1 MSVRQ
6 RIKSTA
12 IFKGLLA
19 GFIFIS
25 AASFAAE
32 KTEIKVGVI
41 DSFNPEFSTQTL
53 EPTLKFLNS
62 KLPAYRFVPVSL
74 NSVNP
79 DKELKNNPVDF
90 LISSAGMFHELS
102 LSQGIVHVATRK
114 TILSDD
120 PSASEAGAFVTLAKR
135 EDLKELRDLK
145 EKVVAAS
152 QPNSFDGWLVA
163 QHEIFKN
170 GLDPENFFKRSVFTH
185 FQFPDSL
192 MLLIQGEADVAIL
205 SACVLE
211 QLSNE
216 GLIEASDFKVLAQK
230 PQGVLRCA
238 RSTDLYPG
246 IVFAAREDIPPKLKW
261 EVTSALMSM
270 PPTNDYEWTIASRFS
285 KVDELYRDL
294 QLGPYQYLKDWSPA
308 GILKRFKTEILL
320 ASGLLLLLILNSLYL
335 RRTVAKRTLQVRRT
349 LNRQIKLEK
358 EYKES
363 RNRLAQMEK
372 FGVINQMSG
381 MLAHEVQQPLMAINN
396 YLAGLRVYLNSKGY
410 SDAVTERAIGSL
422 EHNSERI
429 GSIVTR
435 VRGYA
440 KQKKG
445 EMKSCD
451 LTAIALSALN
461 VLKALK
467 FEHVEVTSDLPPQA
481 KVVGDPLELELL
493 IINLLKNACSAV
505 EKQPKPKVDLKIE
518 SLDDKHWCLSVSDNG
533 PTLDDKSFARLKT
546 LGDSVKPEGMGI
558 GLSIVRGIADKH
570 GAELEFIRLPKGG
583 ICSRAV
589 IDKEV

>member
-90 LISSAGMFHELS
+90 LISSAGTFHELS

-285 KVDELYRDL
+285 KVDELYRD
-294 QLGPYQYLKDWSPA
+294 
-308 GILKRFKTEILL
+308 
-320 ASGLLLLLILNSLYL
+320 LLLLLILNSLYL

>member
-90 LISSAGMFHELS
+90 LISSAVTFHELS

-349 LNRQIKLEK
+349 LNRPIKLEK

>member
-6 RIKSTA
+6 RIKPSA
-12 IFKGLLA
+12 IFKGLIA
-19 GFIFIS
+19 GLIFIS
-25 AASFAAE
+25 TASYAVE
-32 KTEIKVGVI
+32 KTEVKVGVI
-41 DSFNPEFSTQTL
+41 DSFNPEFGTQTL
-53 EPTLKFLNS
+53 EPSLKFLNS
-62 KLPAYRFVPVSL
+62 KLTSYRFVPVVL

-90 LISSAGMFHELS
+90 LISSAGTLS

-120 PSASEAGAFVTLAKR
+120 PSASEAGTFVTLAKR
-135 EDLKELRDLK
+135 EDLRELKDLK
-145 EKVVAAS
+145 GKVVAAS
-152 QPNSFDGWLVA
+152 QPNSFDGWLVG

-261 EVTSALMSM
+261 QVASALMSM

-320 ASGLLLLLILNSLYL
+320 ATGLLLLLILNSLYL
-335 RRTVAKRTLQVRRT
+335 RRTVARRTLQVRRT

-410 SDAVTERAIGSL
+410 SDAVTERTIGSL

-451 LTAIALSALN
+451 LTAIALSALT

-467 FEHVEVTSDLPPQA
+467 FEHVEVKADLPPEA

-505 EKQPKPKVDLKIE
+505 ENQPKPKVDLKIE
-518 SLDDKHWCLSVSDNG
+518 SLDEKHWCLSVSDNG
-533 PTLDDKSFARLKT
+533 STLDDKSFARLKT

-570 GAELEFIRLPKGG
+570 GAELDFIRLPKGG
-583 ICSRAV
+583 ICSRVV
-589 IDKEV
+589 IDKEDTK

>member
-90 LISSAGMFHELS
+90 LISSAGTFHELR

>member
-53 EPTLKFLNS
+53 EPTLKFLSS

-90 LISSAGMFHELS
+90 LISSAGTFHELS

-440 KQKKG
+440 KQKKD

>member
-90 LISSAGMFHELS
+90 LISSAGTFHELR

-422 EHNSERI
+422 EHKSERI

>member
-1 MSVRQ
+1 M
-6 RIKSTA
+6 
-12 IFKGLLA
+12 
-19 GFIFIS
+19 
-25 AASFAAE
+25 
-32 KTEIKVGVI
+32 
-41 DSFNPEFSTQTL
+41 
-53 EPTLKFLNS
+53 
-62 KLPAYRFVPVSL
+62 KLHRL
-74 NSVNP
+74 W
-79 DKELKNNPVDF
+79 
-90 LISSAGMFHELS
+90 LI
-102 LSQGIVHVATRK
+102 QV
-114 TILSDD
+114 
-120 PSASEAGAFVTLAKR
+120 
-135 EDLKELRDLK
+135 
-145 EKVVAAS
+145 
-152 QPNSFDGWLVA
+152 
-163 QHEIFKN
+163 
-170 GLDPENFFKRSVFTH
+170 
-185 FQFPDSL
+185 PDSL

-294 QLGPYQYLKDWSPA
+294 QLGPYQYLRDWSPA

-320 ASGLLLLLILNSLYL
+320 VSGLLLLLILNSLYL

-445 EMKSCD
+445 EMKSSD
-451 LTAIALSALN
+451 LAAIALSALN

-467 FEHVEVTSDLPPQA
+467 FEHVEVTSDLPPEA

-505 EKQPKPKVDLKIE
+505 EKQPKPKVDLKII

-570 GAELEFIRLPKGG
+570 GAELVFIRLPKGG
-583 ICSRAV
+583 ICSRVV
-589 IDKEV
+589 IDKEDAK

>member
-90 LISSAGMFHELS
+90 LISSAGTFHELS
-102 LSQGIVHVATRK
+102 LSQDIVHVATRK

-192 MLLIQGEADVAIL
+192 MLLIQAEADVAIL

-270 PPTNDYEWTIASRFS
+270 PPTNDYEWTIVSRFS

-518 SLDDKHWCLSVSDNG
+518 SHDDKHWCLSVSDNG

>member
-6 RIKSTA
+6 RIKSAA
-12 IFKGLLA
+12 IFKGLIA
-19 GFIFIS
+19 GLIFVS
-25 AASFAAE
+25 AASYAVG

-53 EPTLKFLNS
+53 EPTLKFLNT
-62 KLPAYRFVPVSL
+62 KLPSYRFVPVSL

-90 LISSAGMFHELS
+90 LISSSGTFHELS

-135 EDLKELRDLK
+135 EGLKELKDLK
-145 EKVVAAS
+145 GKVVAAS

-170 GLDPENFFKRSVFTH
+170 GLDPENFFKRYVFTH

-216 GLIEASDFKVLAQK
+216 GLIEASDFKVLSQK
-230 PQGVLRCA
+230 PKDVLRCA

-246 IVFAAREDIPPKLKW
+246 IVFASREDIPPKLKW
-261 EVTSALMSM
+261 EVTSALISM
-270 PPTNDYEWTIASRFS
+270 PSTNDYEWTIASRFS

-294 QLGPYQYLKDWSPA
+294 QLGPYQYLRDWSPA

-320 ASGLLLLLILNSLYL
+320 VSGLLLLLILNSLYL

-396 YLAGLRVYLNSKGY
+396 YLAGLRVYLDSKGY

-451 LTAIALSALN
+451 LAAIALSALN

-467 FEHVEVTSDLPPQA
+467 FEHVELPPEA

-505 EKQPKPKVDLKIE
+505 ERQPNPKVDLKIV

-583 ICSRAV
+583 ICSRVV
-589 IDKEV
+589 IEKEESK

>member
-6 RIKSTA
+6 RIKPSA
-12 IFKGLLA
+12 IFKGLIA
-19 GFIFIS
+19 GLIFIS
-25 AASFAAE
+25 TASYAVE
-32 KTEIKVGVI
+32 KTEVKVGVI
-41 DSFNPEFSTQTL
+41 DSFNPEFGTQTL
-53 EPTLKFLNS
+53 EPSLKFLNS
-62 KLPAYRFVPVSL
+62 KLTSYRFVPVVL

-90 LISSAGMFHELS
+90 LISSAGTLS

-120 PSASEAGAFVTLAKR
+120 PSASEAGTFVTLAKR
-135 EDLKELRDLK
+135 EDLRELKDLK
-145 EKVVAAS
+145 GKVVAAS
-152 QPNSFDGWLVA
+152 QPNSFDGWLVG

-261 EVTSALMSM
+261 QVTSALMSM

-320 ASGLLLLLILNSLYL
+320 ATGLLLLLILNSLYL
-335 RRTVAKRTLQVRRT
+335 RRTVARRTLQVRRT

-451 LTAIALSALN
+451 LTAIALSALT

-467 FEHVEVTSDLPPQA
+467 FEHVEVKADLPPEA

-505 EKQPKPKVDLKIE
+505 ENQPKPKVDLKIE
-518 SLDDKHWCLSVSDNG
+518 SLDEKHWCLSVSDNG

-570 GAELEFIRLPKGG
+570 GAELDFIRLPKGG
-583 ICSRAV
+583 ICSRVV
-589 IDKEV
+589 IDKEDTK

>member
-90 LISSAGMFHELS
+90 LISSAVTFHELS

-349 LNRQIKLEK
+349 LNRPIKLEK

-381 MLAHEVQQPLMAINN
+381 MLAHEVQQPLMVINN